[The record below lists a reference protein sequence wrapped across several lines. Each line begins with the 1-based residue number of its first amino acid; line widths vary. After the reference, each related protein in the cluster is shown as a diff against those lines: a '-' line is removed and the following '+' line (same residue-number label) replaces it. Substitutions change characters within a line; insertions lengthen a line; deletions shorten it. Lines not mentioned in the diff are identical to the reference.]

1 MKIGYQ
7 QVKRF
12 FIINA
17 GLFIMALGLVIF
29 LEPAKLAVGGVMG
42 LSMVIRAYI
51 PSIDLGLLMLI
62 FNVFLFILAFFMIG
76 KSFGGYTIYC
86 SVALSFMTS
95 VLTRIYGSTNL
106 FPDDLMV
113 TLFIGILVQ
122 GVGMAMVFSQNAS
135 TGGTDIVAKI
145 LNKYTHIEIGKSLF
159 LSDAL
164 ITVAAGIAFE
174 TRLGMYAFLGI
185 LMNGLIIDKVIAGF
199 ETKAH
204 CQIISHKSDEIVS
217 FIHNDLGRGCTY
229 LKAVGAYSMKDT
241 NLISVVLGRREYI
254 KLKSFV
260 RSVDPR
266 AFITMHFTHEVL
278 GEGFDLEVIENMTSN
293 EVEKA

>member
-1 MKIGYQ
+1 MKISYQ
-7 QVKRF
+7 NIKRF
-12 FIINA
+12 IIINA
-17 GLFIMALGLVIF
+17 GLLIMALGLVIF

-42 LSMVIRAYI
+42 LAMVIREYI
-51 PSIDLGLLMLI
+51 PSIDLGILMLI

-86 SVALSFMTS
+86 SIALSFMTS
-95 VLTRIYGSTNL
+95 FLTRIFGSTNL

-113 TLFIGILVQ
+113 TLFVGILVQ

-174 TRLGMYAFLGI
+174 PRLGMYAFLGI

-199 ETKAH
+199 EIKAH
-204 CQIISHKSDEIVS
+204 CQIISQKTEEIVS
-217 FIHNDLGRGCTY
+217 YIHNDLGRGCTY
-229 LKAVGAYSMKDT
+229 IKAMGAYSKKDT
-241 NLISVVLGRREYI
+241 DLISVVLGRREYL
-254 KLKSFV
+254 KLRHFV
-260 RSVDPR
+260 RSIDSR

-278 GEGFDLEVIENMTSN
+278 GEGFDLEIIER
-293 EVEKA
+293 EHLAPEKNS

>member
-174 TRLGMYAFLGI
+174 ARLGMYAFLGI